1 MMGDSPGAQI
11 DYAIVSR
18 INGVG
23 EKPDELLRRIE
34 AVSLDDIVRVASKIE
49 LDTIYFLRNEED
61 EAGA

>member
-1 MMGDSPGAQI
+1 L
-11 DYAIVSR
+11 
-18 INGVG
+18 G

-34 AVSLDDIVRVASKIE
+34 AVSMDDIVRVASKIE